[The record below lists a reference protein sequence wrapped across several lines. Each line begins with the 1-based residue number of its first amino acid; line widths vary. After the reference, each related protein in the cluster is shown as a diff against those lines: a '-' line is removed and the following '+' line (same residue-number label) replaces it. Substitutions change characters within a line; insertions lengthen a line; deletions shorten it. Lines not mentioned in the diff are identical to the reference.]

1 MRFSVKKSS
10 YSSKQFVF
18 QVRSSYFKLVV
29 GESVVGKLVVGKSV
43 VGESV
48 VGESVVGESVVG
60 ESVVRKS
67 FDVCPLILIPMTE
80 YHDVCPLI
88 LIPMTEYCISYDS
101 AIKKIK
107 RSTEKTIT
115 TIIVSLRESFSFD
128 LSIGV
133 LLLLLLL
140 PVLLI
145 SRHRSRR
152 CLRIFSKVKC
162 TFQRSSI
169 LYFLK
174 QAPLADIRCPQEAA
188 PSPSLYRFD
197 LRLSTTV
204 SQIARLRR
212 QKQGGWESRACFL
225 FSIFYDSKS
234 MLNWRTLLLL
244 LRAAVPATE
253 EFSHGTESWRLLSRT
268 CNSGVE

>member
-29 GESVVGKLVVGKSV
+29 GESVVGK
-43 VGESV
+43 
-48 VGESVVGESVVG
+48 SVVGESVVG

-80 YHDVCPLI
+80 Y
-88 LIPMTEYCISYDS
+88 CISYDS

-107 RSTEKTIT
+107 RSTEKIIT
-115 TIIVSLRESFSFD
+115 TINNNDGRPSDE
-128 LSIGV
+128 
-133 LLLLLLL
+133 
-140 PVLLI
+140 
-145 SRHRSRR
+145 
-152 CLRIFSKVKC
+152 
-162 TFQRSSI
+162 
-169 LYFLK
+169 
-174 QAPLADIRCPQEAA
+174 PLVQ
-188 PSPSLYRFD
+188 
-197 LRLSTTV
+197 
-204 SQIARLRR
+204 RLRR

>member
-29 GESVVGKLVVGKSV
+29 GESVVGKLVVGK
-43 VGESV
+43 
-48 VGESVVGESVVG
+48 SVVGESVVG

-107 RSTEKTIT
+107 RSTEKIIT
-115 TIIVSLRESFSFD
+115 TINNNDGRPSDE
-128 LSIGV
+128 
-133 LLLLLLL
+133 
-140 PVLLI
+140 
-145 SRHRSRR
+145 
-152 CLRIFSKVKC
+152 
-162 TFQRSSI
+162 
-169 LYFLK
+169 
-174 QAPLADIRCPQEAA
+174 PLVQ
-188 PSPSLYRFD
+188 
-197 LRLSTTV
+197 
-204 SQIARLRR
+204 RLRR